1 MSFSKAKLK
10 RFNEVSDSPYSERM
24 ERKDSIRRFL
34 REQFRDD
41 KKKVKQEKESKESKE
56 NKENIANAAS
66 SASTSSNSTTAPA
79 TEVKETNTETKSK
92 SSAYRLFRTPSL
104 PRRLRFNRQ
113 HSDLT
118 PSKKGSITTLKEKEK
133 EAIDVANEDIKA
145 KSEQIAE
152 QTVLIANLREELT
165 QLKQANLEKN
175 ESIVEKQ
182 REIEDLQ
189 DELKKNE
196 DAHNQLK
203 AMDAEHLAKI
213 NVLEGEIKTIIREQD
228 EEMSKLVQKNT
239 NLDVKCDKLSAQNR
253 SFADEI
259 KLLKTDMERC
269 REEIESHKLQLQEQ
283 KEKWQEKDTEFRKL
297 LDENV
302 QLLEG
307 IERIKK
313 QSDDDM
319 LGYAMESQ
327 KLIVE
332 LETVKREK
340 SKIITELCRKE
351 ELLNELQEEL
361 GGKTVEMD
369 AERDEIKDSM
379 NLEMNAVVKKYEQ
392 QIATLKEVN
401 EMKVKEIESIAV
413 LEQAKM
419 LKDHKEALC
428 SLKEAS
434 DKERERINELAEEK
448 IRIAEIQAEQKLN
461 GMDAT
466 IDQSI
471 QQEKQIWR
479 MEIEKCQKIA
489 EREIMQCEFE
499 KQDLKT
505 LLDSA
510 NDLIREKDEKID
522 ELQKQIRFEIAQY
535 VKSREELDAEM
546 EETQR
551 ECTRLLS
558 DRYNYQMALK
568 NHQATMKILMERLK
582 KSDKDVEILKA
593 ELDTVIASKLDV
605 EANNLK
611 LVEEVQMLSMEID
624 EYRHALT
631 ALRNSS
637 VNLEREML
645 EKESV
650 YEKIMS
656 SEQETL
662 ETVNKIGK
670 LLNDKVEENISK
682 YAELYNDIKKKYDVR
697 EKYIKDMKSLL
708 EEFATGIELARLE
721 LDMKEKQLL
730 ELQEENKNIKLEIM
744 TYKFKCEQFEKY
756 ELEQRVPNPS
766 PELVNE
772 LENDCDKF
780 PTMAADDA
788 MVSNQLIENII
799 VQLEKEAQNECL
811 KNELNTEIYS
821 DEDKITAENMQ
832 LKEKLVEKNR
842 QIEFLQEMVEIENGH
857 ATENISLRRKVSELE
872 HKVQYIEQFANE
884 TVEKYQEIANQQQSR
899 QQIDELKEKNKQ
911 LKNKIM
917 NLQDANK
924 ENETTISELKD
935 KIHSGNDRTPLKMNR
950 SFSNITLNTPRTP
963 KTPKTPALAGKENN
977 SPAMVVLS
985 PLRVRNN

>member
-1 MSFSKAKLK
+1 M
-10 RFNEVSDSPYSERM
+10 
-24 ERKDSIRRFL
+24 
-34 REQFRDD
+34 
-41 KKKVKQEKESKESKE
+41 
-56 NKENIANAAS
+56 
-66 SASTSSNSTTAPA
+66 
-79 TEVKETNTETKSK
+79 
-92 SSAYRLFRTPSL
+92 
-104 PRRLRFNRQ
+104 
-113 HSDLT
+113 
-118 PSKKGSITTLKEKEK
+118 KEKEK

-145 KSEQIAE
+145 KTEQIAE
-152 QTVLIANLREELT
+152 QLVLIANLREELA
-165 QLKQANLEKN
+165 QLKQANLEKT

-196 DAHNQLK
+196 EAHNQLK

-228 EEMSKLVQKNT
+228 EEMSKLVQRNT

-253 SFADEI
+253 SLADEI

-269 REEIESHKLQLQEQ
+269 RDEIESHKCQLQEQ

-319 LGYAMESQ
+319 LAYAMESQ
-327 KLIVE
+327 KLIAE

-351 ELLNELQEEL
+351 ELLNELEEEL

-369 AERDEIKDSM
+369 AERDEIKDTM
-379 NLEMNAVVKKYEQ
+379 NLEMSVVIKKYEQ

-401 EMKVKEIESIAV
+401 DMKIKEIESIAV

-419 LKDHKEALC
+419 LKEHKEALC

-434 DKERERINELAEEK
+434 EKERERINELAEEK

-499 KQDLKT
+499 KQDLRT
-505 LLDSA
+505 LLESA

-582 KSDKDVEILKA
+582 KSDKDVETLKA

-611 LVEEVQMLSMEID
+611 LVEESQMLSMEID

-637 VNLEREML
+637 INLEREMN

-682 YAELYNDIKKKYDVR
+682 YAELYNDIKKKYDIR

-766 PELVNE
+766 PELVHA

-780 PTMAADDA
+780 PAMNADDA

-799 VQLEKEAQNECL
+799 VQLEKEAQNESL
-811 KNELNTEIYS
+811 KNELNIEIYS

-832 LKEKLVEKNR
+832 LKEKIVEKNR

-857 ATENISLRRKVSELE
+857 ATENISLRRKVSKSVFLFEEFECFQNVSL
-872 HKVQYIEQFANE
+872 
-884 TVEKYQEIANQQQSR
+884 
-899 QQIDELKEKNKQ
+899 
-911 LKNKIM
+911 
-917 NLQDANK
+917 
-924 ENETTISELKD
+924 
-935 KIHSGNDRTPLKMNR
+935 
-950 SFSNITLNTPRTP
+950 
-963 KTPKTPALAGKENN
+963 
-977 SPAMVVLS
+977 
-985 PLRVRNN
+985 

>member
-1 MSFSKAKLK
+1 M
-10 RFNEVSDSPYSERM
+10 
-24 ERKDSIRRFL
+24 KD
-34 REQFRDD
+34 
-41 KKKVKQEKESKESKE
+41 
-56 NKENIANAAS
+56 
-66 SASTSSNSTTAPA
+66 
-79 TEVKETNTETKSK
+79 
-92 SSAYRLFRTPSL
+92 
-104 PRRLRFNRQ
+104 
-113 HSDLT
+113 
-118 PSKKGSITTLKEKEK
+118 KEK
-133 EAIDVANEDIKA
+133 EAAIDSTNEDIRAKA
-145 KSEQIAE
+145 EQIAE
-152 QTVLIANLREELT
+152 QAVLIANLREELT
-165 QLKQANLEKN
+165 QLKQSNLEKT

-182 REIEDLQ
+182 REIEDVQ

-196 DAHNQLK
+196 DALNQMRAL
-203 AMDAEHLAKI
+203 DAEHLAKI

-253 SFADEI
+253 TFADEI
-259 KLLKTDMERC
+259 KLLKADMERC
-269 REEIESHKLQLQEQ
+269 RDEIETHKVQLQEQ

-313 QSDDDM
+313 QADDDM
-319 LGYAMESQ
+319 LAYAMESQ
-327 KLIVE
+327 KLIGE
-332 LETVKREK
+332 LETVKREQ
-340 SKIITELCRKE
+340 SKIITELCNKE
-351 ELLNELQEEL
+351 ELINELKDEL

-379 NLEMNAVVKKYEQ
+379 NSELSTVVKRYEQ
-392 QIATLKEVN
+392 QMATLKEVHD
-401 EMKVKEIESIAV
+401 MKIKEIESIAV

-479 MEIEKCQKIA
+479 MEIDKCQKIA

-499 KQDLKT
+499 KQDLKA
-505 LLDSA
+505 LLESA
-510 NDLIREKDEKID
+510 NDLIREKDEKIE
-522 ELQKQIRFEIAQY
+522 ELQQQIRFEIAQY

-568 NHQATMKILMERLK
+568 NHQATMKILMDRLK

-605 EANNLK
+605 EASNLK
-611 LVEEVQMLSMEID
+611 LVEDVQMLSMEID

-756 ELEQRVPNPS
+756 DLEQRVPNPS

-772 LENDCDKF
+772 LEHDNDKF
-780 PTMAADDA
+780 PAMSVDDP

-799 VQLEKEAQNECL
+799 VQLEKEVAQNEIL
-811 KNELNTEIYS
+811 KSELNTEIYS
-821 DEDKITAENMQ
+821 DEDKISAENMQ

-842 QIEFLQEMVEIENGH
+842 QIEFLQEMVEMENGH
-857 ATENISLRRKVSELE
+857 ATENITLRRKVSFSIVN
-872 HKVQYIEQFANE
+872 HHFTIFYYIFF
-884 TVEKYQEIANQQQSR
+884 TKFDMSV
-899 QQIDELKEKNKQ
+899 
-911 LKNKIM
+911 
-917 NLQDANK
+917 
-924 ENETTISELKD
+924 
-935 KIHSGNDRTPLKMNR
+935 
-950 SFSNITLNTPRTP
+950 
-963 KTPKTPALAGKENN
+963 
-977 SPAMVVLS
+977 
-985 PLRVRNN
+985 

>member
-1 MSFSKAKLK
+1 M
-10 RFNEVSDSPYSERM
+10 
-24 ERKDSIRRFL
+24 I
-34 REQFRDD
+34 
-41 KKKVKQEKESKESKE
+41 
-56 NKENIANAAS
+56 
-66 SASTSSNSTTAPA
+66 
-79 TEVKETNTETKSK
+79 
-92 SSAYRLFRTPSL
+92 
-104 PRRLRFNRQ
+104 
-113 HSDLT
+113 
-118 PSKKGSITTLKEKEK
+118 
-133 EAIDVANEDIKA
+133 NEDIKTKA
-145 KSEQIAE
+145 DQIAE
-152 QTVLIANLREELT
+152 QTVLIANLREELA
-165 QLKQANLEKN
+165 QLKQANFSKT

-182 REIEDLQ
+182 REVEDLQ
-189 DELKKNE
+189 DELRRCE
-196 DAHNQLK
+196 EAHNQLK
-203 AMDAEHLAKI
+203 ALDAEHLAKI

-259 KLLKTDMERC
+259 KALKVDMDRC
-269 REEIESHKLQLQEQ
+269 RDEIEQHKLQLTEQ
-283 KEKWQEKDTEFRKL
+283 QEKWHEKDTEFRKL

-302 QLLEG
+302 QLLDG

-313 QSDDDM
+313 QADDDM

-327 KLIVE
+327 KLIAE

-340 SKIITELCRKE
+340 SKIIMELCAKE

-379 NLEMNAVVKKYEQ
+379 NTELNAVVKKYEQ
-392 QIATLKEVN
+392 QVASLKEMHD
-401 EMKVKEIESIAV
+401 MKIKELESISV

-419 LKDHKEALC
+419 LKEHKEALC

-434 DKERERINELAEEK
+434 EKERDRINELAEEK
-448 IRIAEIQAEQKLN
+448 VRIAEIQAEQKLN

-471 QQEKQIWR
+471 QQEKQIWK
-479 MEIEKCQKIA
+479 MELEKCQKIA

-551 ECTRLLS
+551 ECTRLLT

-593 ELDTVIASKLDV
+593 ELDSCIASKLDV

-611 LVEEVQMLSMEID
+611 LVEEMQMLSMEIE

-637 VNLEREML
+637 VSLEREML

-682 YAELYNDIKKKYDVR
+682 YAELYNDVKKKYDIR

-766 PELVNE
+766 PELVHE
-772 LENDCDKF
+772 LDGDGDKF
-780 PTMAADDA
+780 AGDDA

-799 VQLEKEAQNECL
+799 VQLEKEAQNESL
-811 KNELNTEIYS
+811 KNELNPEIYS
-821 DEDKITAENMQ
+821 DEDKISAENIQM
-832 LKEKLVEKNR
+832 KEKLIEKER

-857 ATENISLRRKVSELE
+857 ATENITLRRKVSIPYD
-872 HKVQYIEQFANE
+872 HY
-884 TVEKYQEIANQQQSR
+884 
-899 QQIDELKEKNKQ
+899 
-911 LKNKIM
+911 
-917 NLQDANK
+917 
-924 ENETTISELKD
+924 
-935 KIHSGNDRTPLKMNR
+935 G
-950 SFSNITLNTPRTP
+950 
-963 KTPKTPALAGKENN
+963 
-977 SPAMVVLS
+977 
-985 PLRVRNN
+985 

>member
-1 MSFSKAKLK
+1 M
-10 RFNEVSDSPYSERM
+10 
-24 ERKDSIRRFL
+24 
-34 REQFRDD
+34 
-41 KKKVKQEKESKESKE
+41 
-56 NKENIANAAS
+56 
-66 SASTSSNSTTAPA
+66 
-79 TEVKETNTETKSK
+79 
-92 SSAYRLFRTPSL
+92 
-104 PRRLRFNRQ
+104 RFNRQ

-118 PSKKGSITTLKEKEK
+118 PSKKGTITALKEKEK
-133 EAIDVANEDIKA
+133 DAIDVANEDIKA
-145 KSEQIAE
+145 KSDQIAE
-152 QTVLIANLREELT
+152 QTVLITNLREELT
-165 QLKQANLEKN
+165 QLKQSNLEKT

-196 DAHNQLK
+196 EALNQLK
-203 AMDAEHLAKI
+203 ALDAEHLAKI

-253 SFADEI
+253 SLADEI
-259 KLLKTDMERC
+259 KSLKNDMERC
-269 REEIESHKLQLQEQ
+269 RDEIESHKLQLQEE

-307 IERIKK
+307 IERVKK

-327 KLIVE
+327 KLIAE

-369 AERDEIKDSM
+369 AERDEIKDTM
-379 NLEMNAVVKKYEQ
+379 NSEMNTIIKKYEQ
-392 QIATLKEVN
+392 QIATMKEVH
-401 EMKVKEIESIAV
+401 EMKIKEVESIAV

-428 SLKEAS
+428 SLKETS
-434 DKERERINELAEEK
+434 EKERERERELAEEK

-489 EREIMQCEFE
+489 EHEIMQCEFE
-499 KQDLKT
+499 KRDLKA

-510 NDLIREKDEKID
+510 NDLIREKDEKIE
-522 ELQKQIRFEIAQY
+522 ELHKQIRSDIAEY
-535 VKSREELDAEM
+535 VKSRQELDAEM

-558 DRYNYQMALK
+558 DRLNYQMALK
-568 NHQATMKILMERLK
+568 NHQTTMKILVERLK
-582 KSDKDVEILKA
+582 KSDQDVEILKA
-593 ELDTVIASKLDV
+593 ELDTVISSKLDV
-605 EANNLK
+605 EATNLK
-611 LVEEVQMLSMEID
+611 LVEEVQMLSMEVD
-624 EYRHALT
+624 EYRLALT

-637 VNLEREML
+637 VNLEREMH

-772 LENDCDKF
+772 LENDCEKF
-780 PTMAADDA
+780 PAMSGDDA

-799 VQLEKEAQNECL
+799 VQLEKEAQNDTM

-821 DEDKITAENMQ
+821 DEDKIAAENSQ
-832 LKEKLVEKNR
+832 LREKLVEKNR
-842 QIEFLQEMVEIENGH
+842 QIEFLKEMVEMENSH
-857 ATENISLRRKVSELE
+857 ATENISLK
-872 HKVQYIEQFANE
+872 HKV
-884 TVEKYQEIANQQQSR
+884 T
-899 QQIDELKEKNKQ
+899 IDL
-911 LKNKIM
+911 I
-917 NLQDANK
+917 
-924 ENETTISELKD
+924 
-935 KIHSGNDRTPLKMNR
+935 
-950 SFSNITLNTPRTP
+950 
-963 KTPKTPALAGKENN
+963 
-977 SPAMVVLS
+977 
-985 PLRVRNN
+985 

>member
-1 MSFSKAKLK
+1 M
-10 RFNEVSDSPYSERM
+10 
-24 ERKDSIRRFL
+24 
-34 REQFRDD
+34 
-41 KKKVKQEKESKESKE
+41 
-56 NKENIANAAS
+56 
-66 SASTSSNSTTAPA
+66 
-79 TEVKETNTETKSK
+79 
-92 SSAYRLFRTPSL
+92 
-104 PRRLRFNRQ
+104 
-113 HSDLT
+113 
-118 PSKKGSITTLKEKEK
+118 
-133 EAIDVANEDIKA
+133 ANEDIKA
-145 KSEQIAE
+145 KAEQIAE
-152 QTVLIANLREELT
+152 QTVLIANLREELG
-165 QLKQANLEKN
+165 QLKQANLAKT

-189 DELKKNE
+189 DELKRNE
-196 DAHNQLK
+196 EAHNQLK
-203 AMDAEHLAKI
+203 ALDAEHIAKI

-228 EEMSKLVQKNT
+228 DEMSKLVQKNT

-259 KLLKTDMERC
+259 KALKCDMERC
-269 REEIESHKLQLQEQ
+269 RDEIESHKVQLQEQ
-283 KEKWQEKDTEFRKL
+283 KEKWQEKDSEFRKL

-302 QLLEG
+302 QLLDG

-327 KLIVE
+327 KLIAE

-379 NLEMNAVVKKYEQ
+379 NCEMNAVVKKYEQ
-392 QIATLKEVN
+392 QMATLKEVHD
-401 EMKVKEIESIAV
+401 MKIKEIESIAV

-419 LKDHKEALC
+419 LKEHKEALC
-428 SLKEAS
+428 NLKEAS
-434 DKERERINELAEEK
+434 DKERERVNELAEEK
-448 IRIAEIQAEQKLN
+448 IRIAEIQVEQKLN

-499 KQDLKT
+499 KQDLRT

-510 NDLIREKDEKID
+510 NDLIREKDEKIE

-551 ECTRLLS
+551 ECTRLLA

-611 LVEEVQMLSMEID
+611 LVEDVQMLSMEID

-682 YAELYNDIKKKYDVR
+682 YMELYNDIKKKYDVR

-730 ELQEENKNIKLEIM
+730 ELQDENKNIKLEIM

-772 LENDCDKF
+772 LDGDCDKF
-780 PTMAADDA
+780 ASMPSDDA

-799 VQLEKEAQNECL
+799 VQLEKEAQNESL
-811 KNELNTEIYS
+811 KNEFNTEIYS
-821 DEDKITAENMQ
+821 DEDKISAENVQ

-857 ATENISLRRKVSELE
+857 ATENISLRRKVSD
-872 HKVQYIEQFANE
+872 QIE
-884 TVEKYQEIANQQQSR
+884 
-899 QQIDELKEKNKQ
+899 IDEFRFFFSFFWYIISFERCQKCRS
-911 LKNKIM
+911 M
-917 NLQDANK
+917 N
-924 ENETTISELKD
+924 
-935 KIHSGNDRTPLKMNR
+935 
-950 SFSNITLNTPRTP
+950 
-963 KTPKTPALAGKENN
+963 
-977 SPAMVVLS
+977 
-985 PLRVRNN
+985 

>member
-1 MSFSKAKLK
+1 M
-10 RFNEVSDSPYSERM
+10 
-24 ERKDSIRRFL
+24 
-34 REQFRDD
+34 
-41 KKKVKQEKESKESKE
+41 
-56 NKENIANAAS
+56 
-66 SASTSSNSTTAPA
+66 
-79 TEVKETNTETKSK
+79 
-92 SSAYRLFRTPSL
+92 
-104 PRRLRFNRQ
+104 
-113 HSDLT
+113 T
-118 PSKKGSITTLKEKEK
+118 PSKKGALALQKEKEK
-133 EAIDVANEDIKA
+133 EASELINEDIKTKA
-145 KSEQIAE
+145 EQIAE
-152 QTVLIANLREELT
+152 QTVLIANLREELA
-165 QLKQANLEKN
+165 QLKQSNLTKTET
-175 ESIVEKQ
+175 IVEKQ
-182 REIEDLQ
+182 REVEDLQ
-189 DELKKNE
+189 DELRRCE
-196 DAHNQLK
+196 EAHNQLK
-203 AMDAEHLAKI
+203 ALDAEHLAKI

-259 KLLKTDMERC
+259 KSLKVDMDRC
-269 REEIESHKLQLQEQ
+269 RDEIEQHKLQLTEQ
-283 KEKWQEKDTEFRKL
+283 QEKWHEKDTEFRKL

-327 KLIVE
+327 KLIAE

-340 SKIITELCRKE
+340 SKIIMELCAKE
-351 ELLNELQEEL
+351 ELLNALQEEL

-379 NLEMNAVVKKYEQ
+379 NTELNAVVKKYEQ
-392 QIATLKEVN
+392 QIASLKEMH
-401 EMKVKEIESIAV
+401 EMKIKEIESISV

-419 LKDHKEALC
+419 LKEHKEALC

-434 DKERERINELAEEK
+434 DKERDRINELAEEK

-466 IDQSI
+466 IEQSI
-471 QQEKQIWR
+471 QQEKQIWK
-479 MEIEKCQKIA
+479 MELEKCQKIA

-510 NDLIREKDEKID
+510 NDLIREKDEKIE

-551 ECTRLLS
+551 ECTRLLT

-593 ELDTVIASKLDV
+593 ELDSCIASKLDV

-611 LVEEVQMLSMEID
+611 LVEEMQLLSLEIE
-624 EYRHALT
+624 EYRQALT

-637 VNLEREML
+637 VSLEREML

-682 YAELYNDIKKKYDVR
+682 YAELYNDVKKKYDIR

-756 ELEQRVPNPS
+756 ELEQRAPNPS

-772 LENDCDKF
+772 LDGDADKF
-780 PTMAADDA
+780 AGDDA

-799 VQLEKEAQNECL
+799 VQLEKEAQNESL
-811 KNELNTEIYS
+811 KNELNPEIYS
-821 DEDKITAENMQ
+821 DEDKISAENLQ
-832 LKEKLVEKNR
+832 LKEKLVEKER

-857 ATENISLRRKVSELE
+857 ATENISLRRKVSSPSPCIVWFDRFIPLIF
-872 HKVQYIEQFANE
+872 VNFA
-884 TVEKYQEIANQQQSR
+884 
-899 QQIDELKEKNKQ
+899 
-911 LKNKIM
+911 
-917 NLQDANK
+917 
-924 ENETTISELKD
+924 IS
-935 KIHSGNDRTPLKMNR
+935 GQW
-950 SFSNITLNTPRTP
+950 
-963 KTPKTPALAGKENN
+963 AG
-977 SPAMVVLS
+977 A
-985 PLRVRNN
+985 

>member
-1 MSFSKAKLK
+1 M
-10 RFNEVSDSPYSERM
+10 
-24 ERKDSIRRFL
+24 
-34 REQFRDD
+34 
-41 KKKVKQEKESKESKE
+41 
-56 NKENIANAAS
+56 
-66 SASTSSNSTTAPA
+66 
-79 TEVKETNTETKSK
+79 
-92 SSAYRLFRTPSL
+92 
-104 PRRLRFNRQ
+104 RFNRQ
-113 HSDLT
+113 NSDLT
-118 PSKKGSITTLKEKEK
+118 PSKKGSITALKDKEKETVDT
-133 EAIDVANEDIKA
+133 ITEDIKA
-145 KSEQIAE
+145 KTEQIAE
-152 QTVLIANLREELT
+152 QAVLIANLREELT
-165 QLKQANLEKN
+165 QLKQSNLEKT

-196 DAHNQLK
+196 DALNQMRAL
-203 AMDAEHLAKI
+203 DAEHLAKI

-253 SFADEI
+253 SLADEI

-269 REEIESHKLQLQEQ
+269 RDEIETHKMQLQEE

-313 QSDDDM
+313 QADDDM
-319 LGYAMESQ
+319 LAYAMESQ
-327 KLIVE
+327 KLIGE
-332 LETVKREK
+332 LETVKREQ
-340 SKIITELCRKE
+340 SKIITELCNKE
-351 ELLNELQEEL
+351 ELINELKEEL

-379 NLEMNAVVKKYEQ
+379 NTELSAVIKKYEQ
-392 QIATLKEVN
+392 QIATMKEVHD
-401 EMKVKEIESIAV
+401 MKIKEIESIAV

-419 LKDHKEALC
+419 IKDHKEALC

-471 QQEKQIWR
+471 QQEKQIWK
-479 MEIEKCQKIA
+479 MEIDKCQKIA

-499 KQDLKT
+499 KQDLKA

-510 NDLIREKDEKID
+510 NDLIREKEEKIE

-551 ECTRLLS
+551 ECTRLLT

-568 NHQATMKILMERLK
+568 NHQATMKILMDRLK

-772 LENDCDKF
+772 LENDNDKF
-780 PTMAADDA
+780 PSMSTDDP

-799 VQLEKEAQNECL
+799 VQLEKEVAQNEIL
-811 KNELNTEIYS
+811 KSELNTEIYS
-821 DEDKITAENMQ
+821 DEDKISAENMQ

-842 QIEFLQEMVEIENGH
+842 QIEFLQEMVEMENGH
-857 ATENISLRRKVSELE
+857 ATENITLRRKV
-872 HKVQYIEQFANE
+872 
-884 TVEKYQEIANQQQSR
+884 
-899 QQIDELKEKNKQ
+899 
-911 LKNKIM
+911 
-917 NLQDANK
+917 
-924 ENETTISELKD
+924 
-935 KIHSGNDRTPLKMNR
+935 G
-950 SFSNITLNTPRTP
+950 SF
-963 KTPKTPALAGKENN
+963 
-977 SPAMVVLS
+977 
-985 PLRVRNN
+985 

>member
-1 MSFSKAKLK
+1 M
-10 RFNEVSDSPYSERM
+10 
-24 ERKDSIRRFL
+24 
-34 REQFRDD
+34 
-41 KKKVKQEKESKESKE
+41 
-56 NKENIANAAS
+56 
-66 SASTSSNSTTAPA
+66 
-79 TEVKETNTETKSK
+79 
-92 SSAYRLFRTPSL
+92 
-104 PRRLRFNRQ
+104 RFNRQ

-118 PSKKGSITTLKEKEK
+118 PSKKSAAAALKEKEK
-133 EAIDVANEDIKA
+133 EASDLVNEDIKTKA
-145 KSEQIAE
+145 EQIAE
-152 QTVLIANLREELT
+152 QTVLIANLREELA
-165 QLKQANLEKN
+165 QLKQANLSKT

-182 REIEDLQ
+182 RENEDLQ
-189 DELKKNE
+189 DELRRCE
-196 DAHNQLK
+196 EAHNQLK
-203 AMDAEHLAKI
+203 ALDAEHLAKI

-259 KLLKTDMERC
+259 KALTVDMDRC
-269 REEIESHKLQLQEQ
+269 RDEIEQHKLQLDEQ
-283 KEKWQEKDTEFRKL
+283 QEKWHEKDTEFRKL

-313 QSDDDM
+313 QADDDM

-327 KLIVE
+327 KLIAD
-332 LETVKREK
+332 LDTVKREK
-340 SKIITELCRKE
+340 SKIIMELCAKE

-369 AERDEIKDSM
+369 AERDEIKDTM
-379 NLEMNAVVKKYEQ
+379 NTELNTVVKKYEQ
-392 QIATLKEVN
+392 QVASLKEMH
-401 EMKVKEIESIAV
+401 EMKVKELESIAV

-419 LKDHKEALC
+419 LKDHKETLC
-428 SLKEAS
+428 ALKEAS
-434 DKERERINELAEEK
+434 DKERDRMNELAEEK

-471 QQEKQIWR
+471 QQEKQIWK
-479 MEIEKCQKIA
+479 MELEKCQKIA

-551 ECTRLLS
+551 ECTRLLT

-593 ELDTVIASKLDV
+593 ELDSCIAAKLDV

-611 LVEEVQMLSMEID
+611 LVEEMQMLTMEIE

-645 EKESV
+645 EKESM
-650 YEKIMS
+650 YEKIMR
-656 SEQETL
+656 SENETL

-682 YAELYNDIKKKYDVR
+682 YAELYNDVKKKYDIR

-766 PELVNE
+766 PELVNDD
-772 LENDCDKF
+772 LDGDGDKF
-780 PTMAADDA
+780 ASEDA

-799 VQLEKEAQNECL
+799 VQLEKEAQNESL

-821 DEDKITAENMQ
+821 DEDKISAENMQ
-832 LKEKLVEKNR
+832 LKEKLVEKER

-857 ATENISLRRKVSELE
+857 ATENITLRHKVIYSGFLFSLLSEKLMDYFNCRSMTWSTKFSTSNNSQMKQSKNIKVSSINS
-872 HKVQYIEQFANE
+872 KVASKSTNS
-884 TVEKYQEIANQQQSR
+884 KR
-899 QQIDELKEKNKQ
+899 
-911 LKNKIM
+911 KI
-917 NLQDANK
+917 
-924 ENETTISELKD
+924 
-935 KIHSGNDRTPLKMNR
+935 
-950 SFSNITLNTPRTP
+950 SNWKP
-963 KTPKTPALAGKENN
+963 
-977 SPAMVVLS
+977 
-985 PLRVRNN
+985 

>member
-1 MSFSKAKLK
+1 M
-10 RFNEVSDSPYSERM
+10 
-24 ERKDSIRRFL
+24 
-34 REQFRDD
+34 
-41 KKKVKQEKESKESKE
+41 
-56 NKENIANAAS
+56 
-66 SASTSSNSTTAPA
+66 
-79 TEVKETNTETKSK
+79 
-92 SSAYRLFRTPSL
+92 
-104 PRRLRFNRQ
+104 RFNRQ

-118 PSKKGSITTLKEKEK
+118 PSKKGSITALKEKEK
-133 EAIDVANEDIKA
+133 DPIDIANEDIKA

-152 QTVLIANLREELT
+152 QSVLIANLREELA
-165 QLKQANLEKN
+165 QLKQSNLEKT
-175 ESIVEKQ
+175 ESIVERQ

-189 DELKKNE
+189 DELKKVE

-203 AMDAEHLAKI
+203 ALDAEHLAKI

-253 SFADEI
+253 TFADEI
-259 KLLKTDMERC
+259 RILKTDMERC
-269 REEIESHKLQLQEQ
+269 RDEIESHKLELKEQ
-283 KEKWQEKDTEFRKL
+283 QEKWQEKDSEFRKL

-307 IERIKK
+307 IERIKS
-313 QSDDDM
+313 QADDDM

-327 KLIVE
+327 KLIAD

-369 AERDEIKDSM
+369 VERDEIKDSM
-379 NLEMNAVVKKYEQ
+379 NVELNGVVKKYEQ
-392 QIATLKEVN
+392 QIANLKEAH
-401 EMKVKEIESIAV
+401 EMKIKEIESIAM

-419 LKDHKEALC
+419 LKEHKEALC
-428 SLKEAS
+428 NLKET
-434 DKERERINELAEEK
+434 DEKERERINELAEEK

-471 QQEKQIWR
+471 QQEKQIWK
-479 MEIEKCQKIA
+479 MELEKCQQIA

-499 KQDLKT
+499 KQDLRT
-505 LLDSA
+505 LLESA

-522 ELQKQIRFEIAQY
+522 ELQKQIRFEISQY

-546 EETQR
+546 AETQR

-593 ELDTVIASKLDV
+593 ELDACISSKLDV

-682 YAELYNDIKKKYDVR
+682 YAELYNDVKKKYDVR

-772 LENDCDKF
+772 LENETDKF
-780 PTMAADDA
+780 GGEDA

-799 VQLEKEAQNECL
+799 VQLEKEAQNENL
-811 KNELNTEIYS
+811 QNEMNDEIYS
-821 DEDKITAENMQ
+821 DEDKISAENMQ

-857 ATENISLRRKVSELE
+857 AAENISLRRKV
-872 HKVQYIEQFANE
+872 KYFFFVFYILANN
-884 TVEKYQEIANQQQSR
+884 IFIQSFVHFLVVFFIR
-899 QQIDELKEKNKQ
+899 WVNWSTK
-911 LKNKIM
+911 
-917 NLQDANK
+917 
-924 ENETTISELKD
+924 
-935 KIHSGNDRTPLKMNR
+935 
-950 SFSNITLNTPRTP
+950 SNTLNNLPMKRSKNIRISLINSKIVNKSMTSKRRI
-963 KTPKTPALAGKENN
+963 NN
-977 SPAMVVLS
+977 
-985 PLRVRNN
+985 

>member
-1 MSFSKAKLK
+1 M
-10 RFNEVSDSPYSERM
+10 
-24 ERKDSIRRFL
+24 
-34 REQFRDD
+34 
-41 KKKVKQEKESKESKE
+41 
-56 NKENIANAAS
+56 
-66 SASTSSNSTTAPA
+66 
-79 TEVKETNTETKSK
+79 
-92 SSAYRLFRTPSL
+92 
-104 PRRLRFNRQ
+104 RFNRQ

-118 PSKKGSITTLKEKEK
+118 PSKKGALAIQKEKEK
-133 EAIDVANEDIKA
+133 EASDLINEDIKT
-145 KSEQIAE
+145 KTEQIAE
-152 QTVLIANLREELT
+152 QTVLIANLREELA
-165 QLKQANLEKN
+165 QLKQTNLTKT

-189 DELKKNE
+189 DELRQCE
-196 DAHNQLK
+196 EAHNQLK
-203 AMDAEHLAKI
+203 ALDAEHLAKI

-259 KLLKTDMERC
+259 KSLKVDMDRC
-269 REEIESHKLQLQEQ
+269 RDEIEQHKLQLNEQ
-283 KEKWQEKDTEFRKL
+283 QEKWHEKDTEFRKL

-302 QLLEG
+302 QLLDG

-313 QSDDDM
+313 QADDDM

-327 KLIVE
+327 KLIDE

-340 SKIITELCRKE
+340 SKIIMELCAKE

-369 AERDEIKDSM
+369 AERDEIKDTM
-379 NLEMNAVVKKYEQ
+379 NTELNAVVRKYEQ
-392 QIATLKEVN
+392 QVASLN
-401 EMKVKEIESIAV
+401 EMHEMKIKELESISV

-419 LKDHKEALC
+419 LKEHKETLC

-434 DKERERINELAEEK
+434 DKERDRINELAEEK
-448 IRIAEIQAEQKLN
+448 IRIAEIQSEQKLN

-471 QQEKQIWR
+471 QQEKQIWK
-479 MEIEKCQKIA
+479 MELEKCQQIA

-551 ECTRLLS
+551 ECTRLLT

-593 ELDTVIASKLDV
+593 ELDSCIASKLDV

-611 LVEEVQMLSMEID
+611 LVEEMQMQSMEID

-682 YAELYNDIKKKYDVR
+682 YAELYNDVKKKYDIR

-721 LDMKEKQLL
+721 LDMKEKHLL

-772 LENDCDKF
+772 LDSDGDKF
-780 PTMAADDA
+780 AGDDA

-799 VQLEKEAQNECL
+799 VQLEKEAQNESL
-811 KNELNTEIYS
+811 KNELNTEIYC
-821 DEDKITAENMQ
+821 DEDKISAENMQ
-832 LKEKLVEKNR
+832 LKEKICEKER

-857 ATENISLRRKVSELE
+857 ATENITLRRKVNMT
-872 HKVQYIEQFANE
+872 ICN
-884 TVEKYQEIANQQQSR
+884 SR
-899 QQIDELKEKNKQ
+899 
-911 LKNKIM
+911 
-917 NLQDANK
+917 
-924 ENETTISELKD
+924 
-935 KIHSGNDRTPLKMNR
+935 
-950 SFSNITLNTPRTP
+950 
-963 KTPKTPALAGKENN
+963 
-977 SPAMVVLS
+977 
-985 PLRVRNN
+985 

>member
-1 MSFSKAKLK
+1 M
-10 RFNEVSDSPYSERM
+10 
-24 ERKDSIRRFL
+24 
-34 REQFRDD
+34 
-41 KKKVKQEKESKESKE
+41 
-56 NKENIANAAS
+56 
-66 SASTSSNSTTAPA
+66 
-79 TEVKETNTETKSK
+79 
-92 SSAYRLFRTPSL
+92 
-104 PRRLRFNRQ
+104 
-113 HSDLT
+113 
-118 PSKKGSITTLKEKEK
+118 
-133 EAIDVANEDIKA
+133 ANEDIKA
-145 KSEQIAE
+145 KTEQIAE
-152 QTVLIANLREELT
+152 QSVLIASLREELT
-165 QLKQANLEKN
+165 QLKQANLEKT

-182 REIEDLQ
+182 RENEDLQ
-189 DELKKNE
+189 DELKRIE
-196 DAHNQLK
+196 EAHNQLK
-203 AMDAEHLAKI
+203 ALDAEHLAKI

-253 SFADEI
+253 SLADEI

-269 REEIESHKLQLQEQ
+269 RDEIESHKLQLQEQ

-327 KLIVE
+327 KLIAE

-379 NLEMNAVVKKYEQ
+379 NLEINAVIKKYEQ
-392 QIATLKEVN
+392 QIATLKEVHD
-401 EMKVKEIESIAV
+401 MKIKEIESIAV

-419 LKDHKEALC
+419 LKEHKEALC
-428 SLKEAS
+428 NLKEAS

-448 IRIAEIQAEQKLN
+448 IRIAEIQVEQKLN

-510 NDLIREKDEKID
+510 NDLIREKDEKIE

-582 KSDKDVEILKA
+582 KSDKDVEILKD

-637 VNLEREML
+637 VNLEREMH

-780 PTMAADDA
+780 AVMPADDA

-799 VQLEKEAQNECL
+799 VQLEKEAQNESL

-857 ATENISLRRKVSELE
+857 ATENISLRRKV
-872 HKVQYIEQFANE
+872 N
-884 TVEKYQEIANQQQSR
+884 
-899 QQIDELKEKNKQ
+899 
-911 LKNKIM
+911 
-917 NLQDANK
+917 
-924 ENETTISELKD
+924 
-935 KIHSGNDRTPLKMNR
+935 
-950 SFSNITLNTPRTP
+950 
-963 KTPKTPALAGKENN
+963 
-977 SPAMVVLS
+977 
-985 PLRVRNN
+985 

>member
-1 MSFSKAKLK
+1 M
-10 RFNEVSDSPYSERM
+10 
-24 ERKDSIRRFL
+24 
-34 REQFRDD
+34 
-41 KKKVKQEKESKESKE
+41 
-56 NKENIANAAS
+56 
-66 SASTSSNSTTAPA
+66 
-79 TEVKETNTETKSK
+79 
-92 SSAYRLFRTPSL
+92 
-104 PRRLRFNRQ
+104 RFNRQ
-113 HSDLT
+113 NSDLT
-118 PSKKGSITTLKEKEK
+118 PSKKGSITALKDKEKETV
-133 EAIDVANEDIKA
+133 DSTSEDIKA
-145 KSEQIAE
+145 KTEQIAE
-152 QTVLIANLREELT
+152 QAVLIANLREELT
-165 QLKQANLEKN
+165 QLKQSNLEKT

-196 DAHNQLK
+196 DALNQMRAL
-203 AMDAEHLAKI
+203 DAEHLAKI

-253 SFADEI
+253 SLADEI

-269 REEIESHKLQLQEQ
+269 RDEIETHRMQLQEE

-313 QSDDDM
+313 QADDDM
-319 LGYAMESQ
+319 LAYAMESQ
-327 KLIVE
+327 KLIGE
-332 LETVKREK
+332 LETVKREQ
-340 SKIITELCRKE
+340 SKIITELCNKE
-351 ELLNELQEEL
+351 ELINELKEEL

-379 NLEMNAVVKKYEQ
+379 NTELSGVIKKYEQ
-392 QIATLKEVN
+392 QIATMKEVH
-401 EMKVKEIESIAV
+401 EMKIKEIESIAV

-419 LKDHKEALC
+419 IKDHKEALC
-428 SLKEAS
+428 SLKEVS

-471 QQEKQIWR
+471 QQEKQIWK
-479 MEIEKCQKIA
+479 MEIDKCQKIA

-499 KQDLKT
+499 KQDLKA

-510 NDLIREKDEKID
+510 NDLIREKDEKIE

-551 ECTRLLS
+551 ECTRLLT

-568 NHQATMKILMERLK
+568 NHQATMKILMDRLK

-611 LVEEVQMLSMEID
+611 MVEEVQMLSMEID

-721 LDMKEKQLL
+721 LDMKEKHLL

-772 LENDCDKF
+772 LENDNDKF
-780 PTMAADDA
+780 PSMSTDDP

-799 VQLEKEAQNECL
+799 VQLEKEVAQNEIL
-811 KNELNTEIYS
+811 KSELNTEIYS
-821 DEDKITAENMQ
+821 DEDKISAENMQ

-842 QIEFLQEMVEIENGH
+842 QIEFLQEMVEMENGH
-857 ATENISLRRKVSELE
+857 ATENITLRRKV
-872 HKVQYIEQFANE
+872 
-884 TVEKYQEIANQQQSR
+884 
-899 QQIDELKEKNKQ
+899 
-911 LKNKIM
+911 
-917 NLQDANK
+917 
-924 ENETTISELKD
+924 
-935 KIHSGNDRTPLKMNR
+935 G
-950 SFSNITLNTPRTP
+950 SF
-963 KTPKTPALAGKENN
+963 
-977 SPAMVVLS
+977 
-985 PLRVRNN
+985 

>member
-1 MSFSKAKLK
+1 M
-10 RFNEVSDSPYSERM
+10 
-24 ERKDSIRRFL
+24 
-34 REQFRDD
+34 
-41 KKKVKQEKESKESKE
+41 
-56 NKENIANAAS
+56 
-66 SASTSSNSTTAPA
+66 
-79 TEVKETNTETKSK
+79 
-92 SSAYRLFRTPSL
+92 
-104 PRRLRFNRQ
+104 RFNRQ
-113 HSDLT
+113 NSDLT
-118 PSKKGSITTLKEKEK
+118 PSKKGSITALKDKEKETVDT
-133 EAIDVANEDIKA
+133 ITEDIKA
-145 KSEQIAE
+145 KTEQIAE
-152 QTVLIANLREELT
+152 QAVLIANLREELT
-165 QLKQANLEKN
+165 QLKQSNLEKT

-196 DAHNQLK
+196 DALNQMRAL
-203 AMDAEHLAKI
+203 DAEHLAKI

-253 SFADEI
+253 SLADEI

-269 REEIESHKLQLQEQ
+269 RDEIETHKMQLQEE

-313 QSDDDM
+313 QADDDM
-319 LGYAMESQ
+319 LAYAMESQ
-327 KLIVE
+327 KLIGE
-332 LETVKREK
+332 LETVKREQ
-340 SKIITELCRKE
+340 SKIITELCNKE
-351 ELLNELQEEL
+351 ELINELKEEL

-379 NLEMNAVVKKYEQ
+379 NTELSAVIKKYEQ
-392 QIATLKEVN
+392 QIATMKEVHD
-401 EMKVKEIESIAV
+401 MKIKEIESIAV

-419 LKDHKEALC
+419 IKDHKEALC

-471 QQEKQIWR
+471 QQEKQIWK
-479 MEIEKCQKIA
+479 MEIDKCQKIA

-499 KQDLKT
+499 KQDLKA

-510 NDLIREKDEKID
+510 NDLIREKEEKIE

-551 ECTRLLS
+551 ECTRLIT

-568 NHQATMKILMERLK
+568 NHQATMKILMDRLK
-582 KSDKDVEILKA
+582 KSDKDVEILKT

-772 LENDCDKF
+772 LENDNDKF
-780 PTMAADDA
+780 PSMSTDDP

-799 VQLEKEAQNECL
+799 VQLEKEVAQNEIL
-811 KNELNTEIYS
+811 KSELNTEIYS
-821 DEDKITAENMQ
+821 DEDKISAENMQ

-842 QIEFLQEMVEIENGH
+842 QIEFLQEMVEMENGH
-857 ATENISLRRKVSELE
+857 ATENITLRRKV
-872 HKVQYIEQFANE
+872 
-884 TVEKYQEIANQQQSR
+884 
-899 QQIDELKEKNKQ
+899 
-911 LKNKIM
+911 
-917 NLQDANK
+917 
-924 ENETTISELKD
+924 
-935 KIHSGNDRTPLKMNR
+935 G
-950 SFSNITLNTPRTP
+950 SF
-963 KTPKTPALAGKENN
+963 
-977 SPAMVVLS
+977 
-985 PLRVRNN
+985 

>member
-1 MSFSKAKLK
+1 M
-10 RFNEVSDSPYSERM
+10 
-24 ERKDSIRRFL
+24 
-34 REQFRDD
+34 
-41 KKKVKQEKESKESKE
+41 
-56 NKENIANAAS
+56 
-66 SASTSSNSTTAPA
+66 
-79 TEVKETNTETKSK
+79 
-92 SSAYRLFRTPSL
+92 
-104 PRRLRFNRQ
+104 
-113 HSDLT
+113 
-118 PSKKGSITTLKEKEK
+118 KEKEK
-133 EAIDVANEDIKA
+133 DPIDIANEDIKV

-152 QTVLIANLREELT
+152 QSVLIANLREELT
-165 QLKQANLEKN
+165 QLKHANLEKT

-182 REIEDLQ
+182 REVEDLQ
-189 DELKKNE
+189 DELKKCE

-203 AMDAEHLAKI
+203 ASDAEHIAKI

-253 SFADEI
+253 TFADEI

-269 REEIESHKLQLQEQ
+269 RDEIESHKLQLNEQ
-283 KEKWQEKDTEFRKL
+283 QEKWQEKDTEFRKL

-313 QSDDDM
+313 QADDDM

-327 KLIVE
+327 KLIAD
-332 LETVKREK
+332 LETVKRDK

-379 NLEMNAVVKKYEQ
+379 NIELNTVVKKYEQ
-392 QIATLKEVN
+392 QIANLKEMH
-401 EMKVKEIESIAV
+401 EMKIKEIESIAV

-419 LKDHKEALC
+419 LKEHKEALC
-428 SLKEAS
+428 NLKEAS
-434 DKERERINELAEEK
+434 EKERERISELAEEK
-448 IRIAEIQAEQKLN
+448 IRIAEIQSEQKLN

-471 QQEKQIWR
+471 QQEKQIWK
-479 MEIEKCQKIA
+479 MEIEKCQQIA

-510 NDLIREKDEKID
+510 NDLIREKDEKIE
-522 ELQKQIRFEIAQY
+522 ELQKQIRFEISQY

-551 ECTRLLS
+551 ECTRLLT

-593 ELDTVIASKLDV
+593 ELDSCIASKLDV

-682 YAELYNDIKKKYDVR
+682 YADLYNDVKKKYDVR

-730 ELQEENKNIKLEIM
+730 ELQDENKNIKLEIM

-772 LENDCDKF
+772 LESDNDKF
-780 PTMAADDA
+780 SGDDA

-799 VQLEKEAQNECL
+799 VQLEKEAQNESL

-821 DEDKITAENMQ
+821 DEDKISAENMQ
-832 LKEKLVEKNR
+832 LKEKLVEKDR

-857 ATENISLRRKVSELE
+857 ATENISLRCKVS
-872 HKVQYIEQFANE
+872 H
-884 TVEKYQEIANQQQSR
+884 
-899 QQIDELKEKNKQ
+899 
-911 LKNKIM
+911 
-917 NLQDANK
+917 
-924 ENETTISELKD
+924 
-935 KIHSGNDRTPLKMNR
+935 
-950 SFSNITLNTPRTP
+950 
-963 KTPKTPALAGKENN
+963 
-977 SPAMVVLS
+977 
-985 PLRVRNN
+985 

>member
-1 MSFSKAKLK
+1 MTTKGFIAKHFFFIK
-10 RFNEVSDSPYSERM
+10 FV
-24 ERKDSIRRFL
+24 F
-34 REQFRDD
+34 Q
-41 KKKVKQEKESKESKE
+41 
-56 NKENIANAAS
+56 
-66 SASTSSNSTTAPA
+66 
-79 TEVKETNTETKSK
+79 
-92 SSAYRLFRTPSL
+92 PSL

-113 HSDLT
+113 NSDLT
-118 PSKKGSITTLKEKEK
+118 PSKKGSITALKDKEKETVD
-133 EAIDVANEDIKA
+133 ITSEDIKA
-145 KSEQIAE
+145 KTEQIAE
-152 QTVLIANLREELT
+152 QAVLIANLREELT
-165 QLKQANLEKN
+165 QLKQANLEKT

-196 DAHNQLK
+196 DALNQMRAL
-203 AMDAEHLAKI
+203 DAEHLAKI

-253 SFADEI
+253 SLADEI

-269 REEIESHKLQLQEQ
+269 RDEIETHKMQLQEE

-313 QSDDDM
+313 QADDDM
-319 LGYAMESQ
+319 LAYAMESQ
-327 KLIVE
+327 KLIGE
-332 LETVKREK
+332 LETVKREQ
-340 SKIITELCRKE
+340 SKIITELCNKE
-351 ELLNELQEEL
+351 ELINELKEEL

-379 NLEMNAVVKKYEQ
+379 NTELSAVIKKYEQ
-392 QIATLKEVN
+392 QIATMKEVH
-401 EMKVKEIESIAV
+401 EMKIKEIESIAV

-419 LKDHKEALC
+419 IKDHKEALC

-471 QQEKQIWR
+471 QQEKQIWK
-479 MEIEKCQKIA
+479 MEIDKCQKIA

-499 KQDLKT
+499 KQDLKA

-510 NDLIREKDEKID
+510 NDLIREKDEKIE

-551 ECTRLLS
+551 ECTRLLT

-568 NHQATMKILMERLK
+568 NHQATMKILMDRLK

-772 LENDCDKF
+772 LENDNDKF
-780 PTMAADDA
+780 PSMSTDDP

-799 VQLEKEAQNECL
+799 VQLEKEVAQNEIL
-811 KNELNTEIYS
+811 KSELNTEIYS
-821 DEDKITAENMQ
+821 DEDKISAENMQ

-842 QIEFLQEMVEIENGH
+842 QIEFLQEMVEMENGH
-857 ATENISLRRKVSELE
+857 ATENITLRRKVC
-872 HKVQYIEQFANE
+872 
-884 TVEKYQEIANQQQSR
+884 
-899 QQIDELKEKNKQ
+899 
-911 LKNKIM
+911 
-917 NLQDANK
+917 
-924 ENETTISELKD
+924 
-935 KIHSGNDRTPLKMNR
+935 
-950 SFSNITLNTPRTP
+950 SF
-963 KTPKTPALAGKENN
+963 
-977 SPAMVVLS
+977 
-985 PLRVRNN
+985 